1 MTTSNRTRLTLPLV
15 LAAAFIATGCATGG
29 KQPTARRGAAA
40 APDAAEQFPVIVRLV
55 GRHYTVTASS
65 GPAGVVYSAAAPDG
79 RQAVANA
86 SLDELRRDFPE
97 VYQQIVPGI
106 ATKGEAENT
115 RRKDTAEDAS
125 IDGPVPLGHVSQPA
139 TGLGMRGEMLLMD
152 ARRD

>member
-1 MTTSNRTRLTLPLV
+1 MTLLTPSKVALS
-15 LAAAFIATGCATGG
+15 LALAFAATGCASGSRAPSAHRTT
-29 KQPTARRGAAA
+29 PAAA
-40 APDAAEQFPVIVRLV
+40 QRADDAYPVIVRLV

-65 GPAGVVYSAAAPDG
+65 GPAGVVYSAEGRDG
-79 RQAVANA
+79 SPIVANA
-86 SLDELRRDFPE
+86 SLEQLRRDHPE

-115 RRKDTAEDAS
+115 RRRDTAEDAS
-125 IDGPVPLGHVSQPA
+125 VEGPVPLGHVSQPA